1 MSWIS
6 IIIRINQLLPIEP
19 LKMHKE
25 LLRLES
31 FSSNCLKNNLPL
43 NSLRANTRY
52 IRNLQ
57 NKIRIG
63 RDLNPQK

>member
-1 MSWIS
+1 
-6 IIIRINQLLPIEP
+6 
-19 LKMHKE
+19 MHKE

-43 NSLRANTRY
+43 NSLRANIRY

>member
-1 MSWIS
+1 
-6 IIIRINQLLPIEP
+6 
-19 LKMHKE
+19 MHRE

-31 FSSNCLKNNLPL
+31 FSSSCLRNNLPP

>member
-1 MSWIS
+1 MSLTS
-6 IIIRINQLLPIEP
+6 TIIRINQLLRIEP
-19 LKMHKE
+19 SKMHRE

-31 FSSNCLKNNLPL
+31 FSSSCLGNNLPP

-52 IRNLQ
+52 IRNPQ

-63 RDLNPQK
+63 RDLNPWK